1 VVQDLIQDKK
11 KSGTAI
17 VAVVHDEHVRDAIAD
32 RIVEVAQ
39 FAAAA

>member
-1 VVQDLIQDKK
+1 MSSANKK
-11 KSGTAI
+11 RRGTAI

-32 RIVEVAQ
+32 RVVEVAQ